1 MPFSKHKSHIQVMIA
16 TIKSKEKKFE
26 KSKSDIFLDQRTA
39 YEDWNIYCLYFL
51 SVLPH

>member
-16 TIKSKEKKFE
+16 TIKFE

-39 YEDWNIYCLYFL
+39 YEDWNIYYLYSL
-51 SVLPH
+51 SVFQH